1 MFKSICIIPNN
12 RTFPTDIGF
21 IAETLL
27 YYERVNLIIAADS
40 ILTLLENCEFSDLK
54 DLVDSGSLKLY
65 MRNNHFG
72 TVARRQPNGKVT
84 YDLANYVFSNIP
96 MEKIVFQ
103 TIFKYTNK
111 RRGYSNRLTN
121 KFLEI
126 IEPIEYENDLRE
138 KVFEDLDDFE
148 YVKSALE
155 IIINSYNPNLQ
166 INKYLLDYKKEMGHD
181 GWLNFTTNI
190 NFDNLN
196 KVLPKGVKLDESH
209 IINQIQ
215 NARADLHF
223 SPNLNSELA
232 TSSIQ
237 EHLVNIK
244 FSNIFSKSK
253 KSRDELMNFN
263 KFILNDSFAI
273 REAINSKEKS
283 FSDFVLILHKA
294 SKYKDWLSRV
304 EEDKNLIKEYHEAVT
319 QNTWIENLPAK
330 SVRWSIF
337 TGLGM
342 LIDSIGGSGFGT
354 LMGLGLS
361 AGDAFLLDNIL
372 KGWNPS
378 IFIKNELK
386 NLLLYSLQ
394 VCNSK

>member
-1 MFKSICIIPNN
+1 MFKSICIIPNK

-40 ILTLLENCEFSDLK
+40 IQTLLENCEFSDLK
-54 DLVDSGSLKLY
+54 ELVDRGSLKLY
-65 MRNNHFG
+65 MRNNHFA
-72 TVARRQPNGKVT
+72 TVLRQQPNGKVT
-84 YDLANYVFSNIP
+84 YDIANYVFSNIP
-96 MEKIVFQ
+96 MEEIVFQ

-126 IEPIEYENDLRE
+126 IEPIEYENGLRE
-138 KVFEDLDDFE
+138 KVFEDLDDYE

-155 IIINSYNPNLQ
+155 IIINSYNPNFQ
-166 INKYLLDYKKEMGHD
+166 INKNLLDYKKEMGHD

-190 NFDNLN
+190 DFDNFN

-223 SPNLNSELA
+223 SANLNSELA

-237 EHLVNIK
+237 EQLVNIK

-253 KSRDELMNFN
+253 KSKDELMNFN

-283 FSDFVLILHKA
+283 FSDFISILHKA
-294 SKYKDWLSRV
+294 SKYKDWLSKV
-304 EEDKNLIKEYHEAVT
+304 EEDKNLIKEYHKAVT
-319 QNTWIENLPAK
+319 QNTWIEKLPAK
-330 SVRWSIF
+330 CVRWSIF
-337 TGLGM
+337 TGLGV
-342 LIDSIGGSGFGT
+342 LIDSIGGGSLGT

-361 AGDAFLLDNIL
+361 VGDAFLLDHIL
-372 KGWNPS
+372 KGWKPN

-386 NLLLYSLQ
+386 NFTQQILST
-394 VCNSK
+394 

>member
-54 DLVDSGSLKLY
+54 ELVDRGSLKLY

-72 TVARRQPNGKVT
+72 TVSRQQPNGKVT
-84 YDLANYVFSNIP
+84 YDLANYVFSNIA

-138 KVFEDLDDFE
+138 KVFEDLDDYE

-166 INKYLLDYKKEMGHD
+166 INKNLLDYKKEMGHD

-190 NFDNLN
+190 DFDNLN

-223 SPNLNSELA
+223 SANLNSELA

-237 EHLVNIK
+237 EHLVNLK

-253 KSRDELMNFN
+253 KSKDELMNFN

-283 FSDFVLILHKA
+283 FSDFISILHKA
-294 SKYKDWLSRV
+294 SKYKDWLSKV

-319 QNTWIENLPAK
+319 QNTWIEKLPAK
-330 SVRWSIF
+330 SIRWLIF
-337 TGLGM
+337 TGLGV
-342 LIDSIGGSGFGT
+342 LLGSIGGGGLGT

-372 KGWNPS
+372 KGWKPN
-378 IFIKNELK
+378 IFIKNELE
-386 NLLLYSLQ
+386 NFTQ
-394 VCNSK
+394 

>member
-40 ILTLLENCEFSDLK
+40 ILTLIENCEFSDLK

-72 TVARRQPNGKVT
+72 TVSRQQPNGKVT

-96 MEKIVFQ
+96 IEKIVFQ
-103 TIFKYTNK
+103 TIFKYTNN

-155 IIINSYNPNLQ
+155 IIINSYNPKLQ

-223 SPNLNSELA
+223 SANLKSELA

-253 KSRDELMNFN
+253 KSRDELTNFN

-283 FSDFVLILHKA
+283 FNDFIIILHKA
-294 SKYKDWLSRV
+294 SKYKDWLSKV
-304 EEDKNLIKEYHEAVT
+304 EEDNNLIKEYHEAVT
-319 QNTWIENLPAK
+319 QNTWIEKLPAK
-330 SVRWSIF
+330 SIRWSIF
-337 TGLGM
+337 TGLG
-342 LIDSIGGSGFGT
+342 LLLDSIGGGGLGT

-378 IFIKNELK
+378 VFIKNELK
-386 NLLLYSLQ
+386 NFKQ
-394 VCNSK
+394 

>member
-12 RTFPTDIGF
+12 GTFPTDIGF

-27 YYERVNLIIAADS
+27 YYERVNLIITHDS
-40 ILTLLENCEFSDLK
+40 ILTLLQNCEFSDLK
-54 DLVDSGSLKLY
+54 DLVDNGSLKLY

-72 TVARRQPNGKVT
+72 TVSRKQPNGKVT
-84 YDLANYVFSNIP
+84 YDVANYVFSNIP
-96 MEKIVFQ
+96 MERIVFQ

-111 RRGYSNRLTN
+111 RRGYSHRLTN

-148 YVKSALE
+148 YVKSALQ
-155 IIINSYNPNLQ
+155 IIINSYNPNFQ
-166 INKYLLDYKKEMGHD
+166 INKCLLNYRKEMGYD

-190 NFDNLN
+190 NFENLN
-196 KVLPKGVKLDESH
+196 NVLPKGVKLDESH
-209 IINQIQ
+209 IINEIQ

-223 SPNLNSELA
+223 AANLNSELA
-232 TSSIQ
+232 TSAIQ
-237 EHLVNIK
+237 EHLVSIK
-244 FSNIFSKSK
+244 FSNIFSKSE

-283 FSDFVLILHKA
+283 FNDFMSILHKA
-294 SKYKDWLSRV
+294 SKYKAWLSKV

-319 QNTWIENLPAK
+319 QDTWIEKLPAK

-337 TGLGM
+337 TGLGI
-342 LIDSIGGSGFGT
+342 LIDSIGGGGLGT
-354 LMGLGLS
+354 LTGLGLS

-372 KGWNPS
+372 KGWKPN

-386 NLLLYSLQ
+386 NFTQ
-394 VCNSK
+394 

>member
-1 MFKSICIIPNN
+1 MFRSICIIPNS
-12 RTFPTDIGF
+12 RTFPMDIGF
-21 IAETLL
+21 IAEALL
-27 YYERVNLIIAADS
+27 YYERVNLIVTPDS
-40 ILTLLENCEFSDLK
+40 ILALLENCEFSDLK
-54 DLVDSGSLKLY
+54 DLVDNGSLKLY

-72 TVARRQPNGKVT
+72 TVSRTQPNGKVT
-84 YDLANYVFSNIP
+84 YDLANYIFSNIP

-103 TIFKYTNK
+103 AIYKYTNK

-138 KVFEDLDDFE
+138 KVFEDLDDFD
-148 YVKSALE
+148 YVKTAIQ
-155 IIINSYNPNLQ
+155 IIIKSYNPNFPA
-166 INKYLLDYKKEMGHD
+166 NKSLLDYRKEMGHD

-190 NFDNLN
+190 NFENLN
-196 KVLPKGVKLDESH
+196 KVLPKGIKLDESH
-209 IINQIQ
+209 IINEIQ

-223 SPNLNSELA
+223 SANLNSELA
-232 TSSIQ
+232 TSAIQ
-237 EHLVNIK
+237 EHLVSMK
-244 FSNIFSKSK
+244 FSNIFSKSE
-253 KSRDELMNFN
+253 KSREELMNFN

-283 FSDFVLILHKA
+283 FNDFLSILHKA
-294 SKYKDWLSRV
+294 SKYKDWLSNV

-319 QNTWIENLPAK
+319 QDTWIEKLPAK
-330 SVRWSIF
+330 TVRWSIF
-337 TGLGM
+337 TGLGI
-342 LIDSIGGSGFGT
+342 LIDSIGGGSLGT

-372 KGWNPS
+372 KGWKPN

-386 NLLLYSLQ
+386 NFTH
-394 VCNSK
+394 K